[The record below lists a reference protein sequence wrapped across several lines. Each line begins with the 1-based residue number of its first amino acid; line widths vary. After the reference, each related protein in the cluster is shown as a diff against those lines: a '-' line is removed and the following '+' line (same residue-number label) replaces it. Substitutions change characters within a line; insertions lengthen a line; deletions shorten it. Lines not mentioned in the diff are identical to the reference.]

1 MVDWIT
7 ITNHQ
12 IGRCGELLVQYR
24 LLMQGINSA
33 NLAIDHGID
42 LVAFRHKSAV
52 SIQVKTNLEPKPAGG
67 KGKLSLDWWLRDDSP
82 AEVIAFVDLST
93 ERVWLFLREEV
104 AALAQQHS
112 PKGNYH
118 LYMYTEPDVAHRQKG
133 PVLDSE
139 FDEYLLENKVRRIF

>member
-1 MVDWIT
+1 MA

-67 KGKLSLDWWLRDDSP
+67 KGKLSLGWWLRDDSP

-104 AALAQQHS
+104 AGLAQQHS

-118 LYMYTEPDVAHRQKG
+118 LYMYTKPDVAHRQKG

-139 FDEYLLENKVRRIF
+139 FNEYLLENKVRKIF